1 MADILKGADVVD
13 ALNKKMSAQIE
24 MLKGK
29 DINAALAIVRVGEK
43 ADDISYEK
51 TATKRCETV
60 GVTVK
65 NIVLPADVTQDVL
78 MANIIKLNE
87 DNSIHGVLLFRP
99 LPKHLSDDSIRAI
112 LKPEKDVDGITDTS
126 LAGVFTGSGIGFAP
140 CTAQACIEILNHFN
154 IDCTG
159 KRTVIIGRSLVVG
172 KPVAMMLMGKN
183 ATVTI
188 CHTRTVDIKSVAR
201 SAEILI
207 VAAGQM
213 ESLTKDYFSPGQVV
227 IDVGINWNDEKGK
240 LCGDVKFDDA
250 EPVVAAITPVPGGVG
265 TVTTSV
271 LVSHVVEAA
280 MNSLKKQEYVQH
292 DFNR

>member
-1 MADILKGADVVD
+1 MATILKGADVVE
-13 ALNKKMSAQIE
+13 ALNSKMQSKIEALKNEGVSAT
-24 MLKGK
+24 
-29 DINAALAIVRVGEK
+29 LAIVRVGER

-60 GVTVK
+60 GVKVR
-65 NIVLPADVTQDVL
+65 NIILPADVTQGVL
-78 MANIIKLNE
+78 MQNIIELNN
-87 DNSIHGVLLFRP
+87 DNDVHGVLLFRP
-99 LPKHLSDDSIRAI
+99 LPSHLSDEVVRSI
-112 LKPEKDVDGITDTS
+112 LKPEKDIDGITDGS
-126 LAGVFTGSGIGFAP
+126 LAGVFTGSRSGFAP
-140 CTAQACIEILNHFN
+140 CTAQACMEILDFYN

-159 KRTVIIGRSLVVG
+159 KRVVVIGRSLVVG
-172 KPVAMMLMGKN
+172 KPVAMMLMAKN
-183 ATVTI
+183 ATVTV
-188 CHTRTVDIKSVAR
+188 CHTRTVDIPTVAR
-201 SAEILI
+201 NAEILI

-213 ESLTKDYFSPGQVV
+213 EGITKEYFSPGQVV

-280 MNSLKKQEYVQH
+280 EVLTKKQEYVRN